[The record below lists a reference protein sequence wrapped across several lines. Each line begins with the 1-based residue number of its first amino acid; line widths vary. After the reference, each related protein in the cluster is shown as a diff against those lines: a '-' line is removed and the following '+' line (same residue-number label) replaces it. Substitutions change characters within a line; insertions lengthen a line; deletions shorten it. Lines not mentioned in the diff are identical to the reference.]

1 MPISAAN
8 QCHLSVA
15 VSAAYQCH
23 QCSLSVPITA
33 ASLTHISEEEKNT
46 YLENFITKTM
56 KKHFLKKIFSG
67 FWFKKNK
74 KPRID

>member
-1 MPISAAN
+1 PVSVH
-8 QCHLSVA
+8 QCQLQRRLSVP
-15 VSAAYQCH
+15 VSAAYQSTSVPPNSAS

-56 KKHFLKKIFSG
+56 KKHF
-67 FWFKKNK
+67 
-74 KPRID
+74 